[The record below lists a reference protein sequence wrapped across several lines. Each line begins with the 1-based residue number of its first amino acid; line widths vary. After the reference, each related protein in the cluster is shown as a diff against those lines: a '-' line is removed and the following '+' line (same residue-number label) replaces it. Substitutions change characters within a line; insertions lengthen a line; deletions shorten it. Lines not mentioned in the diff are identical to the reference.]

1 MRWGCFFIVSKITEF
16 DSENNFLIT
25 NQKKNRY
32 NIQKILTLREKH
44 VNIVK
49 NRRIGSRKIV
59 EFDEKNHRESD
70 NKSVK

>member
-16 DSENNFLIT
+16 ASENYFLTI
-25 NQKKNRY
+25 NRKKNLY

-49 NRRIGSRKIV
+49 NRRIDSRKIV
-59 EFDEKNHRESD
+59 EFDEEHHR
-70 NKSVK
+70 V

>member
-1 MRWGCFFIVSKITEF
+1 MNR
-16 DSENNFLIT
+16 
-25 NQKKNRY
+25 KKNKR

-59 EFDEKNHRESD
+59 EFDEENHRKSD
-70 NKSVK
+70 NKLVK

>member
-1 MRWGCFFIVSKITEF
+1 MNR
-16 DSENNFLIT
+16 
-25 NQKKNRY
+25 KKNKR

-49 NRRIGSRKIV
+49 NRGIGSRKIV
-59 EFDEKNHRESD
+59 EFDEENHRESD